1 MVIAWL
7 PRAVVVARARKSAA
21 VPCAET
27 KVISIGLDTDP
38 VDYDDPL
45 LQLMLTVERS
55 DDGGLSWQLWA
66 SAVITGGTYAQDGS
80 LPTMELTLGRA
91 RCTSLIRTSL
101 VPNKPTRIGL
111 TGGIQ

>member
-1 MVIAWL
+1 MVVAWL
-7 PRAVVVARARKSAA
+7 PRAVVTARAHKSAA
-21 VPCAET
+21 VPCANT
-27 KVISIGLDTDP
+27 KVVSIGLDADS
-38 VDYDDPL
+38 VDYDDPT
-45 LQLMLTVERS
+45 LQLTLTVERS
-55 DDGGLSWQLWA
+55 DDGGLNWQPWA

-91 RCTSLIRTSL
+91 RRTSLIRTSL